1 MSVEVPKRQPPARV
15 RNRRRVMRAAH
26 ALVTKDGLEALTMR
40 RLAVEADVSVATLY
54 NLIGGRDDVVRAL
67 GLYFLEELQEAFFQ
81 VEASD
86 PLKRARGLLTVVI
99 EAVVKELPPALLL
112 KLLSDAQLHTDLRP
126 SWEPNTALAD
136 ALQAMVA
143 AGMLSRELSV
153 SLISKQVW
161 WAQVAHLQLWAAG
174 ILDERELH
182 AAVLHDLDLC
192 LLAIATPAAREHLLD
207 HARSLERKLRHV

>member
-1 MSVEVPKRQPPARV
+1 
-15 RNRRRVMRAAH
+15 MRAAH

-67 GLYFLEELQEAFFQ
+67 GLYFLEELQEAFLQ

-86 PLKRARGLLTVVI
+86 PLKRARELLTVVI
-99 EAVVKELPPALLL
+99 DAIVKELPPALLL
-112 KLLSDAQLHTDLRP
+112 KLLSDAQLHAELRP
-126 SWEPNTALAD
+126 SWVPDAALAD

-143 AGMLSRELSV
+143 AGMLTRDLSV

-161 WAQVAHLQLWAAG
+161 WAQRSHLQLWAAG
-174 ILDERELH
+174 ILDERELR
-182 AAVLHDLDLC
+182 AAVLHDLDLR
-192 LLAIATPAAREHLLD
+192 LLAIATPAARERLLD
-207 HARSLERKLRHV
+207 HARLLERELRHV